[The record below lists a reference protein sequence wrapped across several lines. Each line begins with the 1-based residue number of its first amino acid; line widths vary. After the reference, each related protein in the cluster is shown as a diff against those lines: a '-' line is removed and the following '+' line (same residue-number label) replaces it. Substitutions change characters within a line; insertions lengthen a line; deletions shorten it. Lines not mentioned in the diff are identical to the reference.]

1 MAKQARII
9 CELSR
14 TNAALA
20 ESEFA
25 AAAGAI
31 DQSSRRSG
39 SVSNGS
45 DVDLRRGQRWARTS
59 APHLSP
65 SLCLSTS
72 VLASSVLLRPAPSC
86 GCPRAAASD
95 LLLVRQT
102 APAGGGAKT
111 AGPLVQLQAKW
122 GALDDKQQNIVLV
135 VA

>member
-1 MAKQARII
+1 MPLWRKEFVQLPGARPIANRLDAQA
-9 CELSR
+9 
-14 TNAALA
+14 A
-20 ESEFA
+20 
-25 AAAGAI
+25 
-31 DQSSRRSG
+31 
-39 SVSNGS
+39 SVTAQMSIYGEAS
-45 DVDLRRGQRWARTS
+45 DGLVRLPLTS
-59 APHLSP
+59 APL
-65 SLCLSTS
+65 LCLSTS

>member
-1 MAKQARII
+1 MPRERDHATNRLDAQA
-9 CELSR
+9 
-14 TNAALA
+14 A
-20 ESEFA
+20 
-25 AAAGAI
+25 
-31 DQSSRRSG
+31 
-39 SVSNGS
+39 SVTAQMSIYGEAS
-45 DVDLRRGQRWARTS
+45 DGLVRLPLTS
-59 APHLSP
+59 APLYVSA
-65 SLCLSTS
+65 S